1 MPCGASA
8 SWSRASRTMSC
19 AEGGSGG
26 DDVGVVGQPGDRATT
41 ARSTARDLRRR
52 RGSGADLAGRAR
64 RPRDEPPG
72 ARRHEPRLERPARS
86 SRHRCAARDPRAV
99 PEQDDTPADA
109 VPILVD
115 LELDLGSRILSAQLQ
130 LGRARLGALARDPD
144 AVLGERRRRE
154 RKRRPDDSRHRDSN
168 HPCAHLV
175 SLPRLDRST
184 PRRVPPGGSRPQWDL
199 GRRPHATWMRHPV
212 AQFAVAGLAVLAVF
226 GAAAL
231 LALRGLGN
239 AEALRDARQFATL
252 AGQGIVEP
260 TVAAGLLRGEPEA
273 IAAVDRIVQERVLG
287 ERVVRVKLW
296 ARDGRVVYSDEPRL
310 IGARFPLEAEK
321 LDVLRSG
328 ATNASLTDV
337 SGPENRY
344 ERGQGDLYEVYLPIR
359 APDGTPLLFETYQR
373 RSAVASTGRRIWMP
387 FAALMLGSLVLLWLV
402 QVPLAWRLDRRLRRS
417 QAEREALLV
426 RAVEAS
432 DDERRRIAA
441 DLHDGPVQHL
451 AGISYSLSAAAQTE
465 GSTVARETLQHAA
478 AGTPD
483 SMRRLRSLLVEIHPP
498 NLRASGLE
506 AALVDLLAP

>member
-1 MPCGASA
+1 
-8 SWSRASRTMSC
+8 
-19 AEGGSGG
+19 
-26 DDVGVVGQPGDRATT
+26 
-41 ARSTARDLRRR
+41 
-52 RGSGADLAGRAR
+52 
-64 RPRDEPPG
+64 
-72 ARRHEPRLERPARS
+72 
-86 SRHRCAARDPRAV
+86 
-99 PEQDDTPADA
+99 
-109 VPILVD
+109 
-115 LELDLGSRILSAQLQ
+115 
-130 LGRARLGALARDPD
+130 
-144 AVLGERRRRE
+144 
-154 RKRRPDDSRHRDSN
+154 
-168 HPCAHLV
+168 
-175 SLPRLDRST
+175 
-184 PRRVPPGGSRPQWDL
+184 
-199 GRRPHATWMRHPV
+199 MRHPV

-296 ARDGRVVYSDEPRL
+296 ARDGRIVYSDEPRL

-328 ATNASLTDV
+328 ATNASLTDL

-441 DLHDGPVQHL
+441 DLHDGPVQDL
-451 AGISYSLSAAAQTE
+451 AGISYSLSAAAETE
-465 GSTVARETLQHAA
+465 GSAAARETLRQAA
-478 AGTPD
+478 AGTRD

-506 AALVDLLAP
+506 AALADLLAPLRARGAETSLTVDPELGLDEDTERIVYRAAAEAVRNVERHADANRVTVAVEERDDGARLMVTDDGVGFGPGDRERRREEGHVGLSLLEELAARAGGRLAVRSAPGDGTTFELELPHA

>member
-1 MPCGASA
+1 
-8 SWSRASRTMSC
+8 
-19 AEGGSGG
+19 
-26 DDVGVVGQPGDRATT
+26 
-41 ARSTARDLRRR
+41 
-52 RGSGADLAGRAR
+52 
-64 RPRDEPPG
+64 
-72 ARRHEPRLERPARS
+72 
-86 SRHRCAARDPRAV
+86 
-99 PEQDDTPADA
+99 
-109 VPILVD
+109 
-115 LELDLGSRILSAQLQ
+115 
-130 LGRARLGALARDPD
+130 
-144 AVLGERRRRE
+144 
-154 RKRRPDDSRHRDSN
+154 
-168 HPCAHLV
+168 
-175 SLPRLDRST
+175 
-184 PRRVPPGGSRPQWDL
+184 
-199 GRRPHATWMRHPV
+199 MRHPV

-296 ARDGRVVYSDEPRL
+296 ARDGRIVYSDEPRL

-465 GSTVARETLQHAA
+465 GSAAARETLRQAA
-478 AGTPD
+478 AGTRD

-506 AALVDLLAP
+506 AALADLLAPLRARGAETSLTVDPALGLDEGAERIVYRAAAEALRNVERHADANRVTVAVEERDDGVRLMVTDDGVGFGPGDRERRREEGHVGLSLLEELAERAGGRLAVRSAPGDGTTFELELPHA

>member
-1 MPCGASA
+1 
-8 SWSRASRTMSC
+8 
-19 AEGGSGG
+19 
-26 DDVGVVGQPGDRATT
+26 
-41 ARSTARDLRRR
+41 
-52 RGSGADLAGRAR
+52 
-64 RPRDEPPG
+64 
-72 ARRHEPRLERPARS
+72 
-86 SRHRCAARDPRAV
+86 
-99 PEQDDTPADA
+99 
-109 VPILVD
+109 
-115 LELDLGSRILSAQLQ
+115 
-130 LGRARLGALARDPD
+130 
-144 AVLGERRRRE
+144 
-154 RKRRPDDSRHRDSN
+154 
-168 HPCAHLV
+168 
-175 SLPRLDRST
+175 
-184 PRRVPPGGSRPQWDL
+184 
-199 GRRPHATWMRHPV
+199 MRHPV
-212 AQFAVAGLAVLAVF
+212 TQFALAGLAVLAVF

-260 TVAAGLLRGEPEA
+260 TVAPGLLRGEPEA

-296 ARDGRVVYSDEPRL
+296 ARDGRIVYSDEPRL
-310 IGARFPLEAEK
+310 IGARFPLDAEK

-328 ATNASLTDV
+328 ATNASLSDL

-441 DLHDGPVQHL
+441 DLHDGPVQDL

-465 GSTVARETLQHAA
+465 GSPGARETLRQAA
-478 AGTPD
+478 AGTRD

-506 AALVDLLAP
+506 AALADLLAPLQARGAETSLRVDPSLGLDEEAERTVYRAAAEALRNVERHADANRVAVAVEERGDGVRLVVVDDGIGFGPGDRERRREEGHVGLSLLEELAGRAGGRLAVRSAPGDGTTFELELPHA

>member
-1 MPCGASA
+1 
-8 SWSRASRTMSC
+8 
-19 AEGGSGG
+19 
-26 DDVGVVGQPGDRATT
+26 
-41 ARSTARDLRRR
+41 
-52 RGSGADLAGRAR
+52 
-64 RPRDEPPG
+64 
-72 ARRHEPRLERPARS
+72 
-86 SRHRCAARDPRAV
+86 
-99 PEQDDTPADA
+99 
-109 VPILVD
+109 
-115 LELDLGSRILSAQLQ
+115 
-130 LGRARLGALARDPD
+130 
-144 AVLGERRRRE
+144 
-154 RKRRPDDSRHRDSN
+154 
-168 HPCAHLV
+168 
-175 SLPRLDRST
+175 
-184 PRRVPPGGSRPQWDL
+184 
-199 GRRPHATWMRHPV
+199 MRHPV
-212 AQFAVAGLAVLAVF
+212 AQFALAGLAVLAVF

-260 TVAAGLLRGEPEA
+260 TVAPGLLHGEPGA
-273 IAAVDRIVQERVLG
+273 IAAVDRVVQERVLG

-296 ARDGRVVYSDEPRL
+296 ARDGRIVYSDEPRL
-310 IGARFPLEAEK
+310 IGARFPLDAEK

-328 ATNASLTDV
+328 ATKASLSDL

-387 FAALMLGSLVLLWLV
+387 FAALMLGSLVLLWIV

-441 DLHDGPVQHL
+441 DLHDGPVQDL

-465 GSTVARETLQHAA
+465 GSPQARETLHQAA
-478 AGTPD
+478 AGTRD

-506 AALVDLLAP
+506 AALADLLAPFEARGAETSLTVDPALRLDEDTERIVYRAAAEAVRNVERHADANRVAVAVAERDDHVRLVVVDDGVGFGPDDRERRREEGHVGLSLLEELAVRSGGRLAVRSAPGHGTTFELELPHA